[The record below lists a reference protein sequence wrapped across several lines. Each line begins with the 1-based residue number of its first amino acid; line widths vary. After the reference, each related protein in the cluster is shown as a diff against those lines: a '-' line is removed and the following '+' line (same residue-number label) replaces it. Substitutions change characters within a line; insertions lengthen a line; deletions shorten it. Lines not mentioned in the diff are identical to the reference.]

1 MSVWIWI
8 LVVVVAVVAAIVVTT
23 LIVRRND
30 ARKVGFMMDALED
43 GELNFHF
50 KEKSA
55 LNRALNRIKGIF
67 ERRDAA
73 NEESSQNKLFR
84 VMTHEIMNT
93 VAPIASLSDALLNE
107 EGVDVKAGLETI
119 SACDALLTEEGV
131 DVKAGLETIS
141 ASSKDLIRFVESY
154 RSMTQAQPPVR
165 KAVMVDELMDR
176 VLLLNKAKIA
186 EQGAT
191 LTYQANTPD
200 LLVYAD
206 EGQIMQVFNNLIKNA
221 VQAGATSI
229 RITADLNSEDQTV
242 IRVANNGK
250 AIPLRQTE
258 EIFIPF
264 YTTKPNGTGIGLSLS
279 KQIMVKHNGT
289 LVLEQSDSNVTI
301 FALIFK

>member
-1 MSVWIWI
+1 MSAWIWI
-8 LVVVVAVVAAIVVTT
+8 WVVVVAVVAAIVVTA

-93 VAPIASLSDALLNE
+93 VAPIASLSDALL
-107 EGVDVKAGLETI
+107 
-119 SACDALLTEEGV
+119 TEEGV

-200 LLVYAD
+200 LLIYAD
-206 EGQIMQVFNNLIKNA
+206 EGQIMMVFNNLIKNA
-221 VQAGATSI
+221 VQADATSI

-279 KQIMVKHNGT
+279 RQIMVRHNGN
-289 LVLEQSDSNVTI
+289 LLLEQSDQNLTV
-301 FALIFK
+301 FVVVFK

>member
-8 LVVVVAVVAAIVVTT
+8 LVVVVAVVTAIVVTT
-23 LIVRRND
+23 LIVHRND

-67 ERRDAA
+67 ERRYAA

-84 VMTHEIMNT
+84 VMTHEIMNA
-93 VAPIASLSDALLNE
+93 VAPIASLS
-107 EGVDVKAGLETI
+107 
-119 SACDALLTEEGV
+119 DALLTEEGV

-176 VLLLNKAKIA
+176 VLLLNKAKIS
-186 EQGAT
+186 EQSAT

-200 LLVYAD
+200 LLIYAD
-206 EGQIMQVFNNLIKNA
+206 EGQIMQVLNNLIKNA
-221 VQAGATSI
+221 VQAGANSI

-279 KQIMVKHNGT
+279 KQIMVRHNGN
-289 LVLEQSDSNVTI
+289 LVLEQSDSNLTV
-301 FALIFK
+301 FALLFK

>member
-1 MSVWIWI
+1 MSVWIGI
-8 LVVVVAVVAAIVVTT
+8 LVVVVAVVAAIVVTI

-93 VAPIASLSDALLNE
+93 VAPIASLSDALL
-107 EGVDVKAGLETI
+107 
-119 SACDALLTEEGV
+119 TEEGV

-200 LLVYAD
+200 LLIYAD
-206 EGQIMQVFNNLIKNA
+206 EGQIMMVFNNLIKNA

-289 LVLEQSDSNVTI
+289 LLLEQSDSNVTI

>member
-1 MSVWIWI
+1 MSAWIWI

-55 LNRALNRIKGIF
+55 LNRTLNRIKGIF

-93 VAPIASLSDALLNE
+93 VAPIASLS
-107 EGVDVKAGLETI
+107 
-119 SACDALLTEEGV
+119 DALLTEEGV

-200 LLVYAD
+200 LLIYAD
-206 EGQIMQVFNNLIKNA
+206 EGQIMMVFNNLIKNA

-229 RITADLNSEDQTV
+229 RITADLNSDDQTI

-279 KQIMVKHNGT
+279 KQIMVRHNGN
-289 LVLEQSDSNVTI
+289 LVLEQSDSSLTV
-301 FALIFK
+301 FAMVFK

>member
-1 MSVWIWI
+1 MSAWIWI
-8 LVVVVAVVAAIVVTT
+8 LVVVVAVVAAIVVTA

-43 GELNFHF
+43 GEMNFHF

-55 LNRALNRIKGIF
+55 LNRTLNRIKGIF

-93 VAPIASLSDALLNE
+93 VAPIASLS
-107 EGVDVKAGLETI
+107 
-119 SACDALLTEEGV
+119 DALLTEEGV

-176 VLLLNKAKIA
+176 VLLLNKAKVA

-200 LLVYAD
+200 LLIYAD
-206 EGQIMQVFNNLIKNA
+206 EGQIMMVFNNLIKNA
-221 VQAGATSI
+221 VQAGATSV

>member
-8 LVVVVAVVAAIVVTT
+8 LVVVVTVVAAIVVTT

-93 VAPIASLSDALLNE
+93 VAPIASLSDALL
-107 EGVDVKAGLETI
+107 
-119 SACDALLTEEGV
+119 TEEGV

-191 LTYQANTPD
+191 LTYQANMPD
-200 LLVYAD
+200 LLIYAD
-206 EGQIMQVFNNLIKNA
+206 EGQIMMVFNNLIKNA
-221 VQAGATSI
+221 VQAGANSI

-289 LVLEQSDSNVTI
+289 LLLEQSDSNVTI

>member
-1 MSVWIWI
+1 MSAWIWI

-67 ERRDAA
+67 ERRDVA

-93 VAPIASLSDALLNE
+93 VAPIASLS
-107 EGVDVKAGLETI
+107 
-119 SACDALLTEEGV
+119 DALLTEEGV

-186 EQGAT
+186 EQSAT

-200 LLVYAD
+200 LLIYAD
-206 EGQIMQVFNNLIKNA
+206 EGQIMMVFNNLIKNA

-229 RITADLNSEDQTV
+229 RITAALNSEDQTV

-279 KQIMVKHNGT
+279 KQIMVRHNGN
-289 LVLEQSDSNVTI
+289 LVLEQSDSSLTV
-301 FALIFK
+301 FAMVFK

>member
-1 MSVWIWI
+1 MSAWIWI
-8 LVVVVAVVAAIVVTT
+8 LVLVVAVVTAIVVTT

-93 VAPIASLSDALLNE
+93 VAPIASLSDALL
-107 EGVDVKAGLETI
+107 
-119 SACDALLTEEGV
+119 TEEGV

-200 LLVYAD
+200 LLIYAD

-279 KQIMVKHNGT
+279 KQIMVRHNGN
-289 LVLEQSDSNVTI
+289 LVLEQSDSSLTV
-301 FALIFK
+301 FAMVFK

>member
-1 MSVWIWI
+1 MSAWIWI
-8 LVVVVAVVAAIVVTT
+8 LVVVAAVVAAIVVTT

-119 SACDALLTEEGV
+119 SA
-131 DVKAGLETIS
+131 
-141 ASSKDLIRFVESY
+141 SSKDLIRFVESY

-200 LLVYAD
+200 LLIYAD

-289 LVLEQSDSNVTI
+289 MLLEQSDSNVTI
-301 FALIFK
+301 FALVFK

>member
-23 LIVRRND
+23 LIVHRND

-119 SACDALLTEEGV
+119 SA
-131 DVKAGLETIS
+131 
-141 ASSKDLIRFVESY
+141 SSKDLIRFVESY
-154 RSMTQAQPPVR
+154 RSMTQSQSPVR

-200 LLVYAD
+200 LLIYAD
-206 EGQIMQVFNNLIKNA
+206 EGQIMMVFNNLIKNA

-279 KQIMVKHNGT
+279 KQIMVRHNGN
-289 LVLEQSDSNVTI
+289 LVLEQSDSSLTV
-301 FALIFK
+301 FALLFK

>member
-1 MSVWIWI
+1 MSAWIWI
-8 LVVVVAVVAAIVVTT
+8 WVVVLAVVAAIVVTT

-93 VAPIASLSDALLNE
+93 VAPIASLSDALL
-107 EGVDVKAGLETI
+107 
-119 SACDALLTEEGV
+119 TEEGV

-154 RSMTQAQPPVR
+154 RSMTQAQPPLR

-200 LLVYAD
+200 LLIYAD

-221 VQAGATSI
+221 VQAGANSI

-279 KQIMVKHNGT
+279 KQIMVRHNGN
-289 LVLEQSDSNVTI
+289 LVLEQSDSNLTVFT
-301 FALIFK
+301 LLFK

>member
-1 MSVWIWI
+1 MSAWIWI
-8 LVVVVAVVAAIVVTT
+8 WVVVVAVVAAIVVTT
-23 LIVRRND
+23 LGVRRND

-93 VAPIASLSDALLNE
+93 VAPIASLSDALL
-107 EGVDVKAGLETI
+107 
-119 SACDALLTEEGV
+119 TEEGV

-165 KAVMVDELMDR
+165 KAVMVDELMER

-200 LLVYAD
+200 LLIYAD

-221 VQAGATSI
+221 VQAGASTI

-279 KQIMVKHNGT
+279 KQIMVRHNGN
-289 LVLEQSDSNVTI
+289 LVLEQSDSSLTV
-301 FALIFK
+301 FALLFK

>member
-1 MSVWIWI
+1 MSAWIWI
-8 LVVVVAVVAAIVVTT
+8 LVVVMVIVAAIVVTT

-55 LNRALNRIKGIF
+55 LNQALNRIKGIF

-93 VAPIASLSDALLNE
+93 VAPIASLSDALL
-107 EGVDVKAGLETI
+107 
-119 SACDALLTEEGV
+119 TEEGV

-154 RSMTQAQPPVR
+154 RSMTQALPPVR

-200 LLVYAD
+200 LLIYAD
-206 EGQIMQVFNNLIKNA
+206 EGQIIQVFNNLIKNA

-279 KQIMVKHNGT
+279 KQIMVRHNGN
-289 LVLEQSDSNVTI
+289 LVLEQSDSSLTV
-301 FALIFK
+301 FAMVFK

>member
-1 MSVWIWI
+1 MSAWTWI
-8 LVVVVAVVAAIVVTT
+8 LVMVVAVVAAIVVTT

-93 VAPIASLSDALLNE
+93 VAPIASLSDALL
-107 EGVDVKAGLETI
+107 
-119 SACDALLTEEGV
+119 TEEGV

-176 VLLLNKAKIA
+176 VLLLNKAKIS

-200 LLVYAD
+200 LLIYAD
-206 EGQIMQVFNNLIKNA
+206 EGQIMQVLNNLIKNA
-221 VQAGATSI
+221 VQAGANSI

-279 KQIMVKHNGT
+279 KQIMVRHNGN
-289 LVLEQSDSNVTI
+289 LVLEQSDSNLTV
-301 FALIFK
+301 FALLFK

>member
-1 MSVWIWI
+1 MSAWIWI
-8 LVVVVAVVAAIVVTT
+8 LVVVAAVVAAIVVTT

-93 VAPIASLSDALLNE
+93 VAPIASLSDALL
-107 EGVDVKAGLETI
+107 
-119 SACDALLTEEGV
+119 TEEGV

-200 LLVYAD
+200 LLIYAD

-221 VQAGATSI
+221 VQAGANSI

-279 KQIMVKHNGT
+279 KQIMVRHNGN
-289 LVLEQSDSNVTI
+289 LVLEQSDSNLTV
-301 FALIFK
+301 FALLFK

>member
-1 MSVWIWI
+1 MSAWIWI

-93 VAPIASLSDALLNE
+93 VAPIASLSDALL
-107 EGVDVKAGLETI
+107 
-119 SACDALLTEEGV
+119 TEEGV

-176 VLLLNKAKIA
+176 VLLLNKAKVA

-200 LLVYAD
+200 LLIYAD
-206 EGQIMQVFNNLIKNA
+206 EGQIMMVFNNLIKNA

-250 AIPLRQTE
+250 AIPFRQTK

>member
-8 LVVVVAVVAAIVVTT
+8 LVVVVAVIAAIVVTA

-43 GELNFHF
+43 CELNFHF

-93 VAPIASLSDALLNE
+93 VAPIASLSDALL
-107 EGVDVKAGLETI
+107 
-119 SACDALLTEEGV
+119 TEDGV

-200 LLVYAD
+200 LLIYAD
-206 EGQIMQVFNNLIKNA
+206 EGQIMQVFNNLVKNA

-279 KQIMVKHNGT
+279 KQIMVKHNGN
-289 LVLEQSDSNVTI
+289 LYLEQSDSQMTI
-301 FALIFK
+301 FSLIFK

>member
-1 MSVWIWI
+1 MSAWIWI
-8 LVVVVAVVAAIVVTT
+8 WVVVVAVVAAIVVTT

-93 VAPIASLSDALLNE
+93 VAPIASLSDALL
-107 EGVDVKAGLETI
+107 
-119 SACDALLTEEGV
+119 TEEGV

-200 LLVYAD
+200 LLIYAD
-206 EGQIMQVFNNLIKNA
+206 EGQIMMVFNNLIKNA

-279 KQIMVKHNGT
+279 KQILVKHNGT

>member
-1 MSVWIWI
+1 MSAWIWI
-8 LVVVVAVVAAIVVTT
+8 WVVVVAVVAAIVVTT

-93 VAPIASLSDALLNE
+93 VAPIASLSDALL
-107 EGVDVKAGLETI
+107 
-119 SACDALLTEEGV
+119 TEEGV

-186 EQGAT
+186 EQGAI

-200 LLVYAD
+200 LLIYVD

-221 VQAGATSI
+221 VQAGASTI

-279 KQIMVKHNGT
+279 KQIMVRHNGN
-289 LVLEQSDSNVTI
+289 LALEQSDSNLTV
-301 FALIFK
+301 FALLFK

>member
-1 MSVWIWI
+1 MSAWIWI
-8 LVVVVAVVAAIVVTT
+8 LVVVVAVVAAIVVTA

-55 LNRALNRIKGIF
+55 LNRALNRVKGIF

-93 VAPIASLSDALLNE
+93 VAPIASLS
-107 EGVDVKAGLETI
+107 
-119 SACDALLTEEGV
+119 DALLTEEGV

-200 LLVYAD
+200 LLIYAD
-206 EGQIMQVFNNLIKNA
+206 EGQIMMVFNNLIKNA

-264 YTTKPNGTGIGLSLS
+264 YTTKSNGTGIGLSLS